1 MEYNLFIMQYMVD
14 RIMKSRR
21 VRHKNLILVALDFRK
36 AYDSIDRGKLL
47 ETLVRYKINPLII
60 NMVAKVYSGD
70 STNIKARGK
79 DENIRVTSGI
89 KQGCTASTVFF
100 KLITYM
106 IIETLEKEGEMVEVD
121 GVRIN
126 SIWFADDSILAANTL
141 EGARKNIKIVNDAGK
156 MFGLEINEGKSMV
169 MIYKGKAGVKELE
182 GIKVVDNI
190 KYLGVEVGN
199 KKDIF
204 EGHKEKILKKAEGM
218 ATQVNK
224 VIETSCNRLLVGKTW

>member
-1 MEYNLFIMQYMVD
+1 
-14 RIMKSRR
+14 
-21 VRHKNLILVALDFRK
+21 
-36 AYDSIDRGKLL
+36 
-47 ETLVRYKINPLII
+47 
-60 NMVAKVYSGD
+60 MVAKVYSGD

-141 EGARKNIKIVNDAGK
+141 EGARKNIKIVRDVGK

-224 VIETSCNRLLVGKTW
+224 VIETSCNRLLVEKTW